1 MEAHERALVIGFP
14 SLSACCALRHF
25 PKLCVLT
32 NFDRT
37 KAIIYT
43 LVRSFRFNLGVDPAD
58 ILKKAEPEIYR
69 PYLASKPK
77 EASQLPLS
85 ISAV

>member
-1 MEAHERALVIGFP
+1 VRAA
-14 SLSACCALRHF
+14 SAASPFELQALMI
-25 PKLCVLT
+25 
-32 NFDRT
+32 FDRT

-43 LVRSFRFNLGVDPAD
+43 LVRSFRFALGVDRAEVFG
-58 ILKKAEPEIYR
+58 KAAGIYR
-69 PYLASKPK
+69 PFLTSKPK